1 MSSMLT
7 LPAGSTL
14 KRIAERILSGEPE
27 TLAIKEFLDDWRF
40 TRSPDAFIERPELT
54 GRPAIDVWLAGAAEA
69 LAFKLR
75 KTPPEWAQAPE
86 RFLEEP
92 LFLRNSEAGRMTD
105 LVETPACFRRRN
117 LFCGRSRITEL
128 D

>member
-1 MSSMLT
+1 MPT
-7 LPAGSTL
+7 RNTTTTGSTL
-14 KRIAERILSGEPE
+14 KLIAERILAGEPE
-27 TLAIKEFLDDWRF
+27 TLVIKEFLDDWRDH
-40 TRSPDAFIERPELT
+40 RSQDMFLERPELT
-54 GRPAIDVWLAGAAEA
+54 GRAAIDVWLAGAAEA

-75 KTPPEWAQAPE
+75 QGPPAWAEAPE
-86 RFLEEP
+86 RFLEDP

-117 LFCGRSRITEL
+117 LFCGQSRITEL